1 MSDAIRNEIS
11 RGGQVYY
18 VSNRVRTI
26 KDAAERAGLAAGEA
40 RIGVV
45 HGRMKKNQIESVMED
60 FSAGNFD
67 VLVATTIIENGID
80 NPNTNTLI
88 IEDSQNLG
96 LAQMY
101 QLKGRV
107 GRGTD
112 QAFAYFMFRNNAP
125 LSTDTIA
132 RLEAIDEYT
141 DLGSGMQ
148 IAMRDLE
155 IRGAGN
161 FLGAEQSGNL
171 SHIGFDLFAQMLKSA
186 VENTQKY
193 DQYEQ
198 NTEDEEYLAPSI
210 SSVAVNIPGSA
221 YLSNEVIP
229 EIEKRVNWY
238 RRFSSA
244 KSLEEVLMLEKQLK
258 KDYKELN
265 DTCKNFLLKSQIAA
279 VGLKLGFKLISVV
292 RGNLVLE
299 GKQLSLAKQKELR
312 QIEATYFSNK
322 KKISIPLNRIID
334 NDPELLFGQ
343 LLDFLI
349 N

>member
-1 MSDAIRNEIS
+1 
-11 RGGQVYY
+11 
-18 VSNRVRTI
+18 
-26 KDAAERAGLAAGEA
+26 
-40 RIGVV
+40 
-45 HGRMKKNQIESVMED
+45 MED
-60 FSAGNFD
+60 FSAGKFN

-107 GRGTD
+107 GRSVE
-112 QAFAYFMFRNNAP
+112 QAYAYFMFRNNAP
-125 LSTDTIA
+125 LSQETIA
-132 RLEAIDEYT
+132 RLEAIDEFT

-171 SHIGFDLFAQMLKSA
+171 SHVGFDLFAQMLKSA

-193 DQYEQ
+193 ENYGKASEE
-198 NTEDEEYLAPSI
+198 EDYLKSSI

-221 YLSNEVIP
+221 YLSNEIIP
-229 EIEKRVNWY
+229 EIEKRVSWY

-244 KSLEEVLMLEKQLK
+244 QSFEEVMILEKSLK
-258 KDYKELN
+258 KEYKELN
-265 DTCKNFLLKSQIAA
+265 DTCENFLLKSQIAA
-279 VGLKLGFKLISVV
+279 VGLSCGFKLISVV

-299 GKQLSLAKQKELR
+299 GKDLKLQKQNELK
-312 QIEATYFSNK
+312 QIEGTYYPNK

-334 NDPELLFGQ
+334 TDPDLIFGQ
-343 LLDFLI
+343 ILDFLI

>member
-193 DQYEQ
+193 ESY
-198 NTEDEEYLAPSI
+198 NTSDDDEYLEPSI

-244 KSLEEVLMLEKQLK
+244 KFLEEVLMLEKQLK
-258 KDYKELN
+258 KEYKDLN
-265 DTCKNFLLKSQIAA
+265 DTCKNFLIKSQIAA
-279 VGLKLGFKLISVV
+279 VGLKLGFKLVSIAG
-292 RGNLVLE
+292 GNLVLE
-299 GKQLSLAKQKELR
+299 GKQLSLAKQNELK
-312 QIEATYFSNK
+312 QIEATYFANK

-343 LLDFLI
+343 ILDFLI